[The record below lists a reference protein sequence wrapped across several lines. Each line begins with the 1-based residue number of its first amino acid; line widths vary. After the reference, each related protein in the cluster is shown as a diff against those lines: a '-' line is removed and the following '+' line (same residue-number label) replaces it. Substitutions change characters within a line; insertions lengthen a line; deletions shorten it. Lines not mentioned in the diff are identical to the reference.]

1 MRELLSIIENWF
13 SDNKKIALATV
24 VKVYGSAPR
33 GLGAKMVVNND
44 GLMAGSVS
52 GGCVEGAVI
61 TESLDVIKK
70 QKSRL
75 VKYGI
80 SDDQAFQI
88 GLACGGNI
96 EVFIEP
102 LSQDDFFLIKQS
114 IADHKLFA
122 KISVINGDDCGDHF
136 FQFSDGKQFGKLKS
150 VSLQKTVEE
159 ILVIS
164 FQNQQN
170 HRVLLKN
177 ENQKNEVFL
186 DIFPPPPRLIII
198 GAVHIAIPLV
208 QFAIPLGFQTIV
220 VDPRKAFSN
229 RERFPHVDELVQR
242 WPQDFLPEMRL
253 DEGSYLVALSHDD
266 KLDVPALAEACK
278 SSTHY
283 IGSLGSKNTFENH
296 KRDLRELG
304 IAEADIQRIHSPI
317 GLNIGASGP
326 EEIALSIIA
335 EIVAV
340 RNGIIQ

>member
-33 GLGAKMVVNND
+33 GLGAKMVVNDD

-61 TESLDVIKK
+61 TESLDVIKE

-80 SDDQAFQI
+80 SDDQAFEI

-102 LSQDDFFLIKQS
+102 LYQDDFVLIKRAIIEHQ
-114 IADHKLFA
+114 LFA
-122 KISVINGDDCGDHF
+122 KITLINGEDCGDHF
-136 FQFSDGKQFGKLKS
+136 FQFGDGKQSGKLKS
-150 VSLQKTVEE
+150 AGLQKAVEDL
-159 ILVIS
+159 LVTS
-164 FQNQQN
+164 FQNQQK
-170 HRVLLKN
+170 HRLLLES
-177 ENQKNEVFL
+177 ENQQHDVFI

-208 QFAIPLGFQTIV
+208 QFANPLGFQTIV
-220 VDPRKAFSN
+220 IDPRKAFSN
-229 RERFPHVDELVQR
+229 RERFPHADELVQR
-242 WPQDFLPEMRL
+242 WPQETLPEMGL

-278 SSTHY
+278 SRNSLY
-283 IGSLGSKNTFENH
+283 WSIGFKEHL
-296 KRDLRELG
+296 
-304 IAEADIQRIHSPI
+304 
-317 GLNIGASGP
+317 
-326 EEIALSIIA
+326 
-335 EIVAV
+335 
-340 RNGIIQ
+340 

>member
-1 MRELLSIIENWF
+1 MRELLTIVENWF
-13 SDNKKIALATV
+13 SENKQIALATV

-61 TESLDVIKK
+61 TESLEVIKR
-70 QKSRL
+70 QQPRL

-80 SDDQAFQI
+80 SDDQAFEI

-102 LSQDDFFLIKQS
+102 LMHDDFLRIKQA
-114 IADHKLFA
+114 IIDHKMFA
-122 KISVINGDDCGDHF
+122 KITVINGEDCGDHF
-136 FQFSDGKQFGKLKS
+136 YQFGDGNQFGKLKS
-150 VSLQKTVEE
+150 AWLQGALEE
-159 ILVIS
+159 VLVTR
-164 FQNQQN
+164 FQDQQN
-170 HRVLLKN
+170 HRLLLDH
-177 ENQKNEVFL
+177 EEQKTEVFL

-208 QFAIPLGFQTIV
+208 EFAKPLGFRTIV

-229 RERFPHVDELVQR
+229 RERFPFVDELAQR
-242 WPQDFLPEMRL
+242 WPQDYLPEIGL
-253 DEGSYLVALSHDD
+253 DEGCYLVALSHDD
-266 KLDVPALAEACK
+266 KLDVPALAEALNTR
-278 SSTHY
+278 THY
-283 IGSLGSKNTFENH
+283 IGALGSKSTFENH

-304 IAEADIQRIHSPI
+304 ILEADIQRIHSPI

-326 EEIALSIIA
+326 EEIALSIMA
-335 EIVAV
+335 EIIAV
-340 RNGIIQ
+340 RNGLR

>member
-1 MRELLSIIENWF
+1 MRELLTIIENWF

-80 SDDQAFQI
+80 SDDQAFEI

-102 LSQDDFFLIKQS
+102 LFQDDFVHIKQA
-114 IADHKLFA
+114 IIEHQLFA
-122 KISVINGDDCGDHF
+122 KITVINGEDCGDHF
-136 FQFSDGKQFGKLKS
+136 FQFGDGKRLGKLKS
-150 VSLQKTVEE
+150 AGLQKAVEDR
-159 ILVIS
+159 LAIS
-164 FQNQQN
+164 FHNQQK
-170 HRVLLKN
+170 HRVLLES
-177 ENQKNEVFL
+177 ENQQHDVFI

-208 QFAIPLGFQTIV
+208 QFANALGFQTIV
-220 VDPRKAFSN
+220 VDPRKTFSN

-242 WPQDFLPEMRL
+242 WPQETLPELGL
-253 DEGSYLVALSHDD
+253 DEGCYLVALSHDD
-266 KLDVPALAEACK
+266 KLDVPALAAACK
-278 SSTHY
+278 SKAHY
-283 IGSLGSKNTFENH
+283 IGALGSKNTFENH
-296 KRDLRELG
+296 KRDLREF
-304 IAEADIQRIHSPI
+304 RNHRSRKS
-317 GLNIGASGP
+317 GAFIRQSG
-326 EEIALSIIA
+326 
-335 EIVAV
+335 
-340 RNGIIQ
+340 

>member
-33 GLGAKMVVNND
+33 GLGSKMVVNND

-70 QKSRL
+70 QASRL

-80 SDDQAFQI
+80 SDDQAFEI

-102 LSQDDFFLIKQS
+102 LFEDDFEHIKQA
-114 IADHKLFA
+114 IIEHRLFA
-122 KISVINGDDCGDHF
+122 KITVLNGEDCGDHF
-136 FQFSDGKQFGKLKS
+136 FQSGDGKQFGKLKS
-150 VSLQKTVEE
+150 EGLQKAVED
-159 ILVIS
+159 LLAIS
-164 FQNQQN
+164 FQNQQKQ
-170 HRVLLKN
+170 RVLLDS
-177 ENQKNEVFL
+177 ENQQLDVFI

-208 QFAIPLGFQTIV
+208 AFARPLGFRTIV

-229 RERFPHVDELVQR
+229 RERFPDVDELVQR
-242 WPQDFLPEMRL
+242 WPDEYLPESDL
-253 DEGSYLVALSHDD
+253 DEGCYLVALSHDD

-278 SSTHY
+278 SRTHY
-283 IGSLGSKNTFENH
+283 IGALGSKNTFENH
-296 KRDLRELG
+296 KRDLRQMG
-304 IAEADIQRIHSPI
+304 ITEEEIKRIHSPI
-317 GLNIGASGP
+317 GMNIGASGP
-326 EEIALSIIA
+326 EEIALAIMA
-335 EIVAV
+335 EIVSV
-340 RNGIIQ
+340 RNGIR